1 MPGKES
7 LMVTGTEQTSF
18 LPQETG
24 GNLLVYGV
32 CQTWILKIALSLTLS
47 QNRREEELG
56 LSEAVTIA
64 FGICNKLGQ
73 TSILNLTTC
82 KKERGLLKNVP
93 GGMRIYDFFESYTI
107 LTLTPSLS
115 QNGRGGWGIALAEAI
130 NKNGVRLEYWK

>member
-82 KKERGLLKNVP
+82 KKERGLLKNMPV
-93 GGMRIYDFFESYTI
+93 GMRIYD
-107 LTLTPSLS
+107 
-115 QNGRGGWGIALAEAI
+115 
-130 NKNGVRLEYWK
+130 

>member
-1 MPGKES
+1 
-7 LMVTGTEQTSF
+7 
-18 LPQETG
+18 
-24 GNLLVYGV
+24 
-32 CQTWILKIALSLTLS
+32 LKIALSLTLS

-93 GGMRIYDFFESYTI
+93 VGMRIYDFFESYTI

-115 QNGRGGWGIALAEAI
+115 EAMNAYLWQLAS
-130 NKNGVRLEYWK
+130 G

>member
-1 MPGKES
+1 
-7 LMVTGTEQTSF
+7 
-18 LPQETG
+18 
-24 GNLLVYGV
+24 
-32 CQTWILKIALSLTLS
+32 LKIALSLTLS

-115 QNGRGGWGIALAEAI
+115 QNGRGG
-130 NKNGVRLEYWK
+130 